1 MYYLPYAGPGL
12 TDSELGVPR
21 RKKRKVADGE
31 KDISPKVQS
40 RVVNT
45 PSPSSSIVGNRLRLP
60 KAGEL
65 IASTLRNQI
74 VRGQLAEGEML
85 PSEKEMVIQFGTSR
99 PTLREAI
106 RILESERLLTVS
118 RGLHGGARV
127 RKPSADVA
135 SRYVELILQ
144 ARRISMADVYKTLVI
159 IEPAAARILAV
170 EHRPEAVAALR
181 AAIEELRATGK
192 TSENGLAFS
201 RFHHVL
207 VEQTRVETLIL
218 LMGMLNTVLDHYLV
232 AVSSVLG
239 QYVEKDAEVARAIKT
254 CERLI
259 DYIEAGDSDAAAQLW
274 RRYLQ
279 AAEKK
284 LREWQ
289 PAELVVDLL
298 QA

>member
-1 MYYLPYAGPGL
+1 MKDSQEGAPRGRKQKT
-12 TDSELGVPR
+12 TDANQGSASQPD
-21 RKKRKVADGE
+21 KRVSL
-31 KDISPKVQS
+31 ITYSQV
-40 RVVNT
+40 
-45 PSPSSSIVGNRLRLP
+45 SSVGHQLRLP

-65 IASTLRNQI
+65 IARNLRNRI

-85 PSEKEMVIQFGTSR
+85 PSERELVQQFGTSR

-106 RILESERLLTVS
+106 RILESERLVS
-118 RGLHGGARV
+118 VTRGLHGGARV
-127 RKPSADVA
+127 LKPSAEVA

-144 ARRISMADVYKTLVI
+144 ARGTSLADVYKTLVM
-159 IEPAAARILAV
+159 IEPAAVRMLAV
-170 EHRPEAVAALR
+170 EQRPEAVAALR
-181 AAIEELRATGK
+181 ECLNDVRGAGK

-232 AVSSVLG
+232 AVSAVLG
-239 QYVEKDAEVARAIKT
+239 LYVEKDAEVARAIKT

-259 DYIEAGDSDAAAQLW
+259 NHIEKGESDAAAELW

-279 AAEKK
+279 AAERK

-298 QA
+298 QS

>member
-1 MYYLPYAGPGL
+1 VGQGL
-12 TDSELGVPR
+12 SDPSGAQR
-21 RKKRKVADGE
+21 RKRKAAAVDTSTPIE
-31 KDISPKVQS
+31 SES
-40 RVVNT
+40 RAAVSIA
-45 PSPSSSIVGNRLRLP
+45 PSVGVVGNPLRLP
-60 KAGEL
+60 KAGEM
-65 IASTLRNQI
+65 IASNLRNRI

-85 PSEKEMVIQFGTSR
+85 PSERELVQQFGTSR

-106 RILESERLLTVS
+106 RILESERLVSVS

-127 RKPSADVA
+127 RKPSAEVA

-144 ARRISMADVYKTLVI
+144 ARGISLADVYKTLVI
-159 IEPAAARILAV
+159 IEPAAARMLAV
-170 EHRPEAVAALR
+170 ERRPEAVSALR
-181 AAIEELRATGK
+181 ACIEEVRAAGK

-207 VEQTRVETLIL
+207 VEQTRVDTLIL
-218 LMGMLNTVLDHYLV
+218 LMGMLNAVLDHYLV
-232 AVSSVLG
+232 AVSAVLG

-259 DYIEAGDSDAAAQLW
+259 NFIEQGDSDAAAELW
-274 RRYLQ
+274 RSYLQ
-279 AAEKK
+279 AAERK

-298 QA
+298 QS